1 MENAVKASSPSPSPS
16 ITGTIL
22 RESVEKALE
31 VLEDSPTEG
40 LFRSMCALSGVAT
53 EEQLFSDYKLFERS
67 LRKLLGDETANI
79 ILTFLDDEIL
89 RNHNNNRVK
98 QRV

>member
-1 MENAVKASSPSPSPS
+1 MENAVKASSPSPS
-16 ITGTIL
+16 ITGSVL

-31 VLEDSPTEG
+31 VLEDSPIEG
-40 LFRSMCALSGVAT
+40 LFRSMCTLSGVAT

-79 ILTFLDDEIL
+79 ILTFLGDEIL
-89 RNHNNNRVK
+89 RNYNNNRVK